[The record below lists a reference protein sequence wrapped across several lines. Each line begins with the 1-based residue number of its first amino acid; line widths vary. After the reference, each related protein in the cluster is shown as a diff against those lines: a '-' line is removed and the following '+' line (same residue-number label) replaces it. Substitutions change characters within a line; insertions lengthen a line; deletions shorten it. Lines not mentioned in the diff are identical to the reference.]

1 MEIVSEMSLP
11 RPGSEQYM
19 PTLIRTLLDNPAL
32 EEWQFDPNIFSLLLI
47 SLIVKKGGV
56 ILDVPSSS
64 SSHKSL
70 GVVDGV
76 IGVGHHPVVCL
87 AC

>member
-1 MEIVSEMSLP
+1 MALP

-32 EEWQFDPNIFSLLLI
+32 EEWQFDPNTFSLLLL

-64 SSHKSL
+64 SSSSHRTL
-70 GVVDGV
+70 GVVDEV
-76 IGVGHHPVVCL
+76 IGVGP
-87 AC
+87 